1 MAEMKVELKN
11 WPAVSAYAGRVEER
25 LEEMTERVDELAL
38 ELRDALD
45 QLKEA
50 KERIRM
56 LEEGGGGA
64 MRARPPPP
72 ARPLS
77 RSLTS
82 ARWARTR
89 ASCRTR

>member
-56 LEEGGGGA
+56 LEEGGGGRCA
-64 MRARPPPP
+64 LDHLLPP
-72 ARPLS
+72 AP
-77 RSLTS
+77 
-82 ARWARTR
+82 
-89 ASCRTR
+89 CRVH